1 MIRLMKHLVDPEK
14 CTVLYDRPFTAAS
27 LEEDFEVKGGK
38 WYVEDGWL
46 VGENR
51 ENSAA
56 MVMSKGEYFGN
67 VLIEFHAETVL
78 PATRDINLT
87 FHGSWDEEKN
97 IRDVAYVFGLEGW
110 YQGFVG
116 FEKSPEYKFVVNTAL
131 LDFVPGKRYH
141 IVIGNIENC
150 LFVAVDGKVA
160 LEVRDPD
167 PIDFDKYGRVG
178 FEAFCTRVRYTDV
191 KIKRCE
197 YIDDFSLYTPEF

>member
-67 VLIEFHAETVL
+67 VLIEFDAETVL
-78 PATRDINLT
+78 PGR
-87 FHGSWDEEKN
+87 
-97 IRDVAYVFGLEGW
+97 R
-110 YQGFVG
+110 
-116 FEKSPEYKFVVNTAL
+116 
-131 LDFVPGKRYH
+131 
-141 IVIGNIENC
+141 GNIEEN
-150 LFVAVDGKVA
+150 
-160 LEVRDPD
+160 
-167 PIDFDKYGRVG
+167 I
-178 FEAFCTRVRYTDV
+178 
-191 KIKRCE
+191 
-197 YIDDFSLYTPEF
+197 